1 MKDKEFWTKHFGH
14 GKDARVYR
22 EGAAGVL
29 IDKSL
34 SDAEKRA
41 AVEALEDL
49 VPTARSGGG
58 SGWMRDLAAGGGAG
72 GQVVTKTVQLTG
84 RETAPLAFD
93 ESDLQVMHKAIQSRQ
108 PMMIKTKAFSSPDTQ
123 LPAQL
128 SPQVIGPVHENRL
141 LDRLPTQAIGSPS
154 YEYIRHNSTTG
165 APAVVAEGAPKPEL
179 VLNTDTLIATAQK
192 IAAHTGTSWEAL
204 NDWSNW
210 VGYVQGELFRKI
222 IDVENSELLG
232 TTGDGTSGHLTGLLH
247 TSGILTHTVADGT
260 TNTLDDVEQSIATMR
275 TGAALAEPNLFVL
288 HPNTWSAMRR
298 TKDNYGRYLVA
309 ADPTK
314 DEANQL
320 WGVEVLVTTQQIAGT
335 GVLIDTNKFGK
346 VLVREGLSL
355 MTGTNNDDFTRNIVR
370 FVGEERLAL
379 AVERPAALL
388 SITGLPTS

>member
-1 MKDKEFWTKHFGH
+1 MKDKFFWVKHFGQ
-14 GKDARVYR
+14 GKTPHVYR
-22 EGAAGVL
+22 SAAAGVL

-34 SDAEKRA
+34 SDSEKHA
-41 AVEALEDL
+41 AIDALEEL
-49 VPTARSGGG
+49 LPTAKAAGGA
-58 SGWMRDLAAGGGAG
+58 GWMRDLAAGGGAG
-72 GQVVTKTVQLTG
+72 AQVITKAALPKG
-84 RETAPLAFD
+84 RETAPLAFA
-93 ESDLQVMHKAIQSRQ
+93 ESDLQLMHQAMSNRQ
-108 PMMIKTKAFSSPDTQ
+108 QLRIKAFSSPDTQ

-165 APAVVAEGAPKPEL
+165 AAAVVAEGAPKPEL
-179 VLNTDTLIATAQK
+179 VLNTDTLTATAQK
-192 IAAHTGTSWEAL
+192 IAAHTATSWEAL
-204 NDWSNW
+204 NDWANW
-210 VGYVQGELFRKI
+210 VGYVQGELFRQI
-222 IDVENSELLG
+222 IDVENAELLG

-247 TSGILTHTVADGT
+247 TSGILTHAVANGT
-260 TNTLDDVEQSIATMR
+260 TNTLDDVEQSIAIMR

-298 TKDNYGRYLVA
+298 TKDGYGRYLVA

-320 WGVEVLVTTQQIAGT
+320 WGVEVLVTTEQTAGT
-335 GVLIDTNKFGK
+335 GLLIDTLKFGK

-355 MTGTNNDDFTRNIVR
+355 MTGTNNDDFTRNLVR

-388 SITGLPTS
+388 AITGLPTS